1 MVITFLP
8 RSKCLLISWLQSPS
22 AVILEPKKIKS
33 HYFHCFSIYLPWSD
47 GTICH
52 DLCFWLLSFKPAFSL
67 SSFTFIERLFSPL
80 CFLPLGRHHLHIWG
94 CYFSQQSWFQLVIHP
109 AWHFRWCTLHIS
121 KGNRVCTCC
130 HFDTC
135 FLFDISVVFCY
146 FLLLVTSLIVWFSLV
161 LYLYLFLFV
170 FCASFV
176 GFLVTMR
183 LIYISICIYN
193 HTCSKLIVI

>member
-1 MVITFLP
+1 MKWWGQVPWSLFLEC
-8 RSKCLLISWLQSPS
+8 SVLSQLFQSHLSPS
-22 AVILEPKKIKS
+22 SRGFLVPLHFLHLEW
-33 HYFHCFSIYLPWSD
+33 Y
-47 GTICH
+47 
-52 DLCFWLLSFKPAFSL
+52 
-67 SSFTFIERLFSPL
+67 
-80 CFLPLGRHHLHIWG
+80 HLHIWV
-94 CYFSQQSWFQLVIHP
+94 CWCFSQQSWFQLVIHP